1 MSRSY
6 PSTPGDRVGHP
17 AVVLLAPAR
26 DRRPARACAWGANHP
41 HSPWTVAL
49 TVVLVTIGVAVTV
62 AALALAP
69 VAARQAGGR
78 R

>member
-17 AVVLLAPAR
+17 AVVLLALLAIG
-26 DRRPARACAWGANHP
+26 ALLVACAWGANHP